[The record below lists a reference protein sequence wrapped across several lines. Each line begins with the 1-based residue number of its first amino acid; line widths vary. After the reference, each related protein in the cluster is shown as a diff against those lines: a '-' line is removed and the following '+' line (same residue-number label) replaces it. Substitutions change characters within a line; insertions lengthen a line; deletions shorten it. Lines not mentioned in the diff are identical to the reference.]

1 MKFAYFLAI
10 AVGAQDGGDGGT
22 PHDPEAMAFCQG
34 KFKGIQNYKSEF
46 EPSNNFKENKMV
58 SIKM

>member
-22 PHDPEAMAFCQG
+22 PQWIIVNDPHDPEARLFVKVSSRG
-34 KFKGIQNYKSEF
+34 PFKGI
-46 EPSNNFKENKMV
+46 
-58 SIKM
+58 

>member
-34 KFKGIQNYKSEF
+34 
-46 EPSNNFKENKMV
+46 
-58 SIKM
+58 

>member
-1 MKFAYFLAI
+1 MKLAYFLAI

-34 KFKGIQNYKSEF
+34 KLTFIDKFSGHEF
-46 EPSNNFKENKMV
+46 G
-58 SIKM
+58 